1 MQSSK
6 RDEKQRQIY
15 HLQAGVY
22 NEAIIIT
29 YPSTEKDE
37 TQVIKAKRLIS
48 NHSAFFFFFKFFKNE
63 KITSQPRWR
72 SVWTMTLT

>member
-22 NEAIIIT
+22 NKAIIIT
-29 YPSTEKDE
+29 YHSTGKDE
-37 TQVIKAKRLIS
+37 TQVIKANMLIS
-48 NHSAFFFFFKFFKNE
+48 NHRAFFFFFFKKKFFKNE
-63 KITSQPRWR
+63 KITCLSPAGDQFG
-72 SVWTMTLT
+72 L

>member
-22 NEAIIIT
+22 NEAIIIM
-29 YPSTEKDE
+29 YPSTGKDE
-37 TQVIKAKRLIS
+37 TQVIKAKMLIS
-48 NHSAFFFFFKFFKNE
+48 NHSAFFFLKKNFFKNE
-63 KITSQPRWR
+63 KITCLSPAGDQFG
-72 SVWTMTLT
+72 L